1 MRDCGKTAVYSLRC
15 ILTVLLLAFS
25 LTGAAQFITGT
36 VTDKETGEG
45 IPYASI
51 VYKGH
56 GVAVISDENGHY
68 RIDRHNG
75 WNITY
80 SAVGYKTEVVEID
93 YDTPG
98 KQDVKLSPD
107 GAQIE
112 EVTVRSKRLRYSRKN
127 NPAVDLMRKVIEKK
141 KQTDLGNHDYYRYEK
156 YEKLT
161 LAANDLTPQMLEK
174 KPFSSTPWLLEQV
187 ELCQYNL
194 KMILPLSVDETASE
208 IVYRKNPKSKKTYIK
223 GQQSS
228 GINDLFQTGDI
239 LNIVMKDVFTNVDL
253 YEDQIRLLQYPFTS
267 PIGKDAIAFYRFYIV
282 DTVAVSRQ
290 EEELA
295 DSCIHLHF
303 LPNNQMDFG
312 FRGDIYILKD
322 SSYHVRRCELTLPKQ
337 SSVNFVKNMHIEQE
351 FEQLPNGE
359 WVLTKDD
366 AITELTFAK
375 FLQQAIVI
383 RTTRLSDYSFE
394 ELPKRLFKGART
406 EIREPDAGMQS
417 KQFWS
422 KYRQVELTKSE
433 ESMGGFVENIQ
444 KIKGFKY
451 IMYGLNALIENSIET
466 GDPNK
471 IDISPVNT
479 ILSHN
484 KIDGWRSRLSL
495 KTTANLNKRWFAE
508 GYYAHGWG
516 SHKNYYQGALTY
528 SFIDK
533 VYMPWEYPKRTLRLE
548 SSYDMSSPSDRYLP
562 TDKDNF
568 LVAFKWAGINKMTIH
583 NRQKISFEYEMYGGL
598 RTTLSLKAEEHEACG
613 AMSFRTLDQP
623 RVDYEGLKP
632 NHEFMRTTEL
642 FAELRYA
649 PSETY
654 INSKQR
660 RVTINHDAPSMSV
673 SHTVGFKNVLGGQY
687 SSNFTEA
694 KLYQRFWLNSW
705 GKVDLHLKAGIQWN
719 KVPYMLLIHPSAN
732 QSFVI
737 EEEMFNLINNMEFL
751 NDRYASMMLSWD
763 MNGKFFN
770 RVPLLKK
777 LKWREYLAVNV
788 LWGDLSDKNNPFL
801 EENAGDPTLMYFP
814 TGCNVMNPRVPYVE
828 AVIGVHNIFKI
839 IHVEY
844 VRRLNYLSLPTSER
858 WGIRYIFRLTF

>member
-1 MRDCGKTAVYSLRC
+1 MTRRIFFLF
-15 ILTVLLLAFS
+15 VLLTAFC
-25 LTGAAQFITGT
+25 LTSAAQFITGT
-36 VTDKETGEG
+36 VTDQETGEG
-45 IPYASI
+45 IPYASV

-56 GVAVISDENGHY
+56 NVAVVSDDKGHY

-75 WNITY
+75 WTITF
-80 SAVGYKTEVVEID
+80 SAVGYKSQTLAVE
-93 YDTPG
+93 YDTRG
-98 KQDVKLSPD
+98 YQAITLSPD
-107 GAQIE
+107 GGQVA
-112 EVTVRSKRLRYSRKN
+112 EVTVKAKRNRYSRKN
-127 NPAVDLMRKVIEKK
+127 NPAVDFMRKVIEKK
-141 KQTDLGNHDYYRYEK
+141 KQTNLANHDYYRYEK

-161 LAANDLTPQMLEK
+161 LAANDLTPQMLEQ

-208 IVYRKNPKSKKTYIK
+208 IVYRKRPQSKKTYIK

-239 LNIVMKDVFTNVDL
+239 LNIVMKDVFTDVDL
-253 YEDQIRLLQYPFTS
+253 YDDQIRLLQYPFTS
-267 PIGKDAIAFYRFYIV
+267 PIGKDAISFYRFYIV
-282 DTVAVSRQ
+282 DTVAVARRGGAV
-290 EEELA
+290 EA
-295 DSCIHLHF
+295 VDSCIHLHF

-312 FRGDIYILKD
+312 FRGDLYILKD
-322 SSYHVRRCELTLPKQ
+322 STYHVRRCELTLPKQ
-337 SSVNFVKNMHIEQE
+337 SSVNFVKNMRIEQE
-351 FEQLPNGE
+351 FEQLDNGE

-375 FLQQAIVI
+375 FLQEAIVI
-383 RTTRLSDYSFE
+383 RTTRFSDYSFD

-433 ESMGGFVENIQ
+433 ESMGSFVENIQ

-479 ILSHN
+479 ILARN
-484 KIDGWRSRLSL
+484 QIDGWRSRLSL
-495 KTTANLNKRWFAE
+495 KTTANLNKRFFAE
-508 GYYAHGWG
+508 GYYGHGWG
-516 SHKNYYQGALTY
+516 SHKNYYSGALTY

-548 SSYDMSSPSDRYLP
+548 STYDISSPSDRYLP

-568 LVAFKWAGINKMTIH
+568 LVAFKWTGINKMTIN
-583 NRQKISFEYEMYGGL
+583 NRQKLSFEYEMYGGL
-598 RTTLSLKAEEHEACG
+598 RTTLSLKAEEYEACG

-623 RVDYEGLKP
+623 RVDYDGLKP

-660 RVTINHDAPSMSV
+660 RVTINHDAPSMSI
-673 SHTVGFKNVLGGQY
+673 SHTMGFKNVLGGQFQ
-687 SSNFTEA
+687 SNFTEA

-719 KVPYMLLIHPSAN
+719 KVPYMLLIHPAAN

-751 NDRYASMMLSWD
+751 NDRYLSAMLSWD

-777 LKWREYLAVNV
+777 MKWREYLAINV
-788 LWGDLSDKNNPFL
+788 LWGDLSDKNDPDKNP
-801 EENAGDPTLMYFP
+801 GDPMLMYFP
-814 TGCNVMNPRVPYVE
+814 EGCNVMNPRVPYAE

-844 VRRLNYLSLPTSER
+844 VRRLNYLSLPTCEK